1 MEQFVRKRIIGI
13 AFGEQE
19 ISVCAHFQDQIA
31 EVLRLPAVFTV
42 SPVGEVLTGNRA
54 IRYAEICHSSR
65 PATAPQAQPQSIY
78 RYLDQH
84 AWNPEA
90 VFSWKGMR
98 ITARE
103 ILNSLLQDLK
113 QEFSATVYGNC
124 DTCVLAVPSM
134 DLRVQAA
141 VSQAVETAGFSVIRV
156 LHFAL
161 AGALR
166 FCKGLEQRRVFSE
179 HHVGCGS
186 MSQPHLSNMAVES

>member
-54 IRYAEICHSSR
+54 VRYAEICHSSR

-84 AWNPEA
+84 AWNPKRSFPGRGC
-90 VFSWKGMR
+90 V
-98 ITARE
+98 
-103 ILNSLLQDLK
+103 SLR
-113 QEFSATVYGNC
+113 G
-124 DTCVLAVPSM
+124 
-134 DLRVQAA
+134 
-141 VSQAVETAGFSVIRV
+141 
-156 LHFAL
+156 
-161 AGALR
+161 R
-166 FCKGLEQRRVFSE
+166 F
-179 HHVGCGS
+179 
-186 MSQPHLSNMAVES
+186 